1 MTKISDKLSYA
12 VLFVPWFVLMFV
24 FTFAM
29 AGFNIVVSF
38 TDWRGLVPSFNWAG
52 FSNYIDLPNMT
63 GFWQTLR
70 NVGLLFGIGLPVT
83 VFAAVL
89 LAVFMDTISG
99 RLAGVF
105 RSIAIATMALGGAT
119 VAVFWSWMYNYQYGG
134 INQLFRAI
142 GLESWAVDWL
152 GNPDWV
158 MIAVVLMLMWKFVG
172 YGALIV
178 LAGLQGIP
186 KEQIEASRMEGAH
199 TSQVYLRVLLPQV
212 YGPILTMALLL
223 SMFLLKS
230 FNFVWVLTGGG
241 PGWNSTLFPI
251 LVYRTMFAAS
261 NFAGGAAAANF
272 MFLIVSVIAIPYMI
286 WARRERRAQ

>member
-1 MTKISDKLSYA
+1 MTKISDKLSYGI
-12 VLFVPWFVLMFV
+12 LFVPWFVLMFV

-38 TDWRGLVPSFNWAG
+38 TDWRGLIPSFNWAG
-52 FSNYIDLPNMT
+52 FSNYADLPNMT

-83 VFAAVL
+83 VFSAVL
-89 LAVFMDTISG
+89 LAVFMDTIGG
-99 RLAGVF
+99 RMAGVF

-119 VAVFWSWMYNYQYGG
+119 VAVFWSWMYNFQYGG
-134 INQLFRAI
+134 INQLFRTF
-142 GLESWAVDWL
+142 GLDSMAVDWL

-158 MIAVVLMLMWKFVG
+158 MVAVVLMLMWKFVG

-199 TSQVYLRVLLPQV
+199 TSQVYFRILLPQV

-251 LVYRTMFAAS
+251 LVYRTMFAGS

-272 MFLIVSVIAIPYMI
+272 MFVIVSVIAIPYMI
-286 WARRERRAQ
+286 WSRREKKAQ